1 MDAILFSAESAI
13 ANDAINHLMN
23 HDNLYFSV
31 RFRINKKQ
39 FSFPLQGFIHVNK
52 DKVKYLA
59 TIEDIVPYAKE
70 HFEKDNFK
78 PKKWRDEWKNNRD
91 NSYKYTLII
100 KNVDEFNYD
109 TLRIK
114 KHDGEFVKQEPQ
126 SYIKI
131 IPPSQPSKIGK
142 RKPIEQERKLRIE
155 KAAIDSVIDYY
166 IKQGYDTESVEKDN
180 IGYDLVAIQDE
191 KELYVE
197 VKGTSISNIN
207 NATVGLTPNEYEASK
222 NNRDKFRIC
231 IVSGALSNPMVHEF
245 VWDKSKTAWYNE
257 KALLRLNFQEII
269 SANISIEN
277 NDSM

>member
-197 VKGTSISNIN
+197 VKGIK
-207 NATVGLTPNEYEASK
+207 YK
-222 NNRDKFRIC
+222 
-231 IVSGALSNPMVHEF
+231 
-245 VWDKSKTAWYNE
+245 
-257 KALLRLNFQEII
+257 
-269 SANISIEN
+269 
-277 NDSM
+277 